1 MIKAIGNIGFA
12 VAILLCLVGLS
23 SAISRVVVTV
33 EYLADPAFVIDSSN
47 EPPGATGFNA
57 RYYQHPYLTL
67 VHSLPGIL
75 FMTLGPVQFV
85 PSVRNRFLRFHRWS
99 GRVFML
105 ASLVG
110 VVSALLFVG
119 RLPVFG
125 SLSTSVGVVF
135 AGTLFLVCLVQGY
148 RTVRR
153 RQFLVHREWMIRT
166 FAIGLGISMF
176 RVLVPVLMMPPLEA
190 SFPEAWDASVWLAF
204 GLNTLSAEVWINLTR
219 AKSRERAWRL
229 RWPCRRGESGSP
241 VARVVWFAHVGICC
255 YGCLR
260 GVPART
266 FARQSQS
273 VPAASPEPAHQ
284 RRDSRSAGRL
294 FHGRAVFAAAGGAVA
309 SCTMQ

>member
-1 MIKAIGNIGFA
+1 
-12 VAILLCLVGLS
+12 
-23 SAISRVVVTV
+23 
-33 EYLADPAFVIDSSN
+33 
-47 EPPGATGFNA
+47 
-57 RYYQHPYLTL
+57 
-67 VHSLPGIL
+67 
-75 FMTLGPVQFV
+75 
-85 PSVRNRFLRFHRWS
+85 
-99 GRVFML
+99 ML

-219 AKSRERAWRL
+219 AKLRERAM
-229 RWPCRRGESGSP
+229 
-241 VARVVWFAHVGICC
+241 A
-255 YGCLR
+255 
-260 GVPART
+260 PALALQTR
-266 FARQSQS
+266 
-273 VPAASPEPAHQ
+273 
-284 RRDSRSAGRL
+284 
-294 FHGRAVFAAAGGAVA
+294 
-309 SCTMQ
+309 